1 MRFFD
6 TEYRKKENSKSE
18 KIFYNISAKYN
29 ILQNTVPDNSGSIA
43 KSIKIRHYGDL

>member
-29 ILQNTVPDNSGSIA
+29 ILQMIVKNSQTSEA
-43 KSIKIRHYGDL
+43 FC